1 MFNTQAGGTIGNISL
16 NNSINGMS
24 LMKDGKN
31 IVLFET
37 NLLDFETNVY
47 GIYANGTSSYLC
59 TVYINIVGRSN
70 VRKMLGLW
78 TANVVV
84 NFKAN
89 SMTFEVIKIDNK
101 SSIQNLTYSTN
112 PSLTTMIDFDL
123 QNDTIAI
130 LDSYGVVTIGSYQ
143 PDK

>member
-47 GIYANGTSSYLC
+47 AIYANGTSSYLC
-59 TVYINIVGRSN
+59 TVYINIVGR
-70 VRKMLGLW
+70 
-78 TANVVV
+78 
-84 NFKAN
+84 
-89 SMTFEVIKIDNK
+89 
-101 SSIQNLTYSTN
+101 
-112 PSLTTMIDFDL
+112 
-123 QNDTIAI
+123 
-130 LDSYGVVTIGSYQ
+130 
-143 PDK
+143 